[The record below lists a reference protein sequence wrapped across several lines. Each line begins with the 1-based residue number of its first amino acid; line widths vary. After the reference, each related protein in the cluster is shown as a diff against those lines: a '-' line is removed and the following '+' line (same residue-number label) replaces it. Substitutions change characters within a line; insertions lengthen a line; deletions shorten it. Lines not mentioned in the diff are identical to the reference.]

1 MNKLLKSLLLIGFTF
16 WMSITH
22 SQIDTLFWFAAPE
35 VSASVGDSPIYLRFM
50 TFENSSDVTVSLPA
64 NVGFTAIN
72 LTIPANSVDSINLT
86 PFLASIES
94 PAANVVSNNGIKITA
109 TENISAFYELKSASN
124 KEIFTLKGNQSIGD
138 NFYTPFQKFWDNAV
152 TTPASF
158 SSIDIVGTV
167 NGTTVLITPRTNIT
181 GHLQDVSF
189 SVTLNEGET
198 YSARD
203 MDLNASSSLAG
214 SIISSDNPVAVTVY
228 SGALTNGGCAST
240 MGDQITPEAHTGTE
254 FVVNTGTSSNDRVYI
269 LATQNGT
276 SLTVDNSGT
285 TTALINWGE
294 TYEMSITDAINYIS
308 TNKPVYVWHTS
319 GYGCELSGAQVP
331 SLLCSGTYNAAFTRS
346 SSDSLG
352 LILYTRTGFEGMFAL
367 NGIGALIPAGAFTN
381 VPGTSGAY
389 KSAIIYYNTTDV
401 PINSYNEVTNSGDIF
416 GLGVISGNN
425 GSGAGYGY
433 FSEFNSYPFIEAGM
447 DDTICANT
455 SLGITGLIG
464 GGDVTGVW
472 STSGFGNFSSG
483 TDTLNN
489 FYVPSPLDTLISP
502 IQLILTTTGPCP
514 LLKDTILLEVD
525 PAPIVSASADQS
537 VCENNSIV
545 TLAGS
550 VTGGASSG
558 YWSTLGSGTFSP
570 DSSALGGDYM
580 PSAADLSSGSV
591 QLVLVSTN
599 FGSCLPESDTMEITF
614 TTAATVDAGLQD
626 TIFVCENNAVVGLGG
641 SVSGVTTTGKWTSA
655 GAGIF
660 SPDNLDLNA
669 SYQPSVGDVS
679 AGQVWIYLE
688 STSNGGCVPV
698 VDSVLIVYTTPP
710 TVDAGTNFI
719 ACTNAADIILNGLVG
734 GATTT
739 GEWTGGVGS
748 YSISNTDLTATYS
761 PTAAEIASGTMFLTL
776 TSTNNGGC
784 LSVNDNVQIN
794 FVAPPIANFSAP
806 DECLYNESTFS
817 DFSNPGYGNINSW
830 AWDFGDLGTS
840 TDQNTTHNY
849 ATAGSYSVTLTIG
862 SDAGCFHD
870 TTFQV
875 EAFEV
880 PVAGFTYT
888 STCPNNQ
895 ITVQFTD
902 ASSTVVD
909 PISMYSYDFGGEG
922 NSGDANPLF
931 VFPSDDSYDIV
942 HIVQT
947 SNGCV
952 DTITQTLTVP
962 ALPDAGFSYNT
973 SNGLNI
979 GAVFNFINTSTNANS
994 YFWDLGNGNTS
1005 TQTDTTNVYFANQ
1018 NYVVTLYAYGE
1029 LGCQDSI
1036 SQTITIN
1043 TVTTEINTLIPN
1055 AISPNG
1061 DFKNDVW
1068 KLEFLDL
1075 LFPDARVEIYNDWGQ
1090 LLFESDGYDEPW
1102 DGTYNQELVPD
1113 GTYYYV
1119 IDLNDLNAP
1128 DDGIFKGTILVLKSK
1143 N

>member
-1 MNKLLKSLLLIGFTF
+1 M
-16 WMSITH
+16 
-22 SQIDTLFWFAAPE
+22 
-35 VSASVGDSPIYLRFM
+35 
-50 TFENSSDVTVSLPA
+50 
-64 NVGFTAIN
+64 
-72 LTIPANSVDSINLT
+72 
-86 PFLASIES
+86 
-94 PAANVVSNNGIKITA
+94 
-109 TENISAFYELKSASN
+109 
-124 KEIFTLKGNQSIGD
+124 
-138 NFYTPFQKFWDNAV
+138 
-152 TTPASF
+152 
-158 SSIDIVGTV
+158 
-167 NGTTVLITPRTNIT
+167 
-181 GHLQDVSF
+181 
-189 SVTLNEGET
+189 
-198 YSARD
+198 
-203 MDLNASSSLAG
+203 
-214 SIISSDNPVAVTVY
+214 
-228 SGALTNGGCAST
+228 
-240 MGDQITPEAHTGTE
+240 
-254 FVVNTGTSSNDRVYI
+254 
-269 LATQNGT
+269 
-276 SLTVDNSGT
+276 
-285 TTALINWGE
+285 
-294 TYEMSITDAINYIS
+294 
-308 TNKPVYVWHTS
+308 
-319 GYGCELSGAQVP
+319 
-331 SLLCSGTYNAAFTRS
+331 
-346 SSDSLG
+346 
-352 LILYTRTGFEGMFAL
+352 
-367 NGIGALIPAGAFTN
+367 
-381 VPGTSGAY
+381 
-389 KSAIIYYNTTDV
+389 
-401 PINSYNEVTNSGDIF
+401 
-416 GLGVISGNN
+416 
-425 GSGAGYGY
+425 
-433 FSEFNSYPFIEAGM
+433 
-447 DDTICANT
+447 
-455 SLGITGLIG
+455 
-464 GGDVTGVW
+464 
-472 STSGFGNFSSG
+472 
-483 TDTLNN
+483 
-489 FYVPSPLDTLISP
+489 
-502 IQLILTTTGPCP
+502 
-514 LLKDTILLEVD
+514 
-525 PAPIVSASADQS
+525 
-537 VCENNSIV
+537 
-545 TLAGS
+545 
-550 VTGGASSG
+550 
-558 YWSTLGSGTFSP
+558 
-570 DSSALGGDYM
+570 
-580 PSAADLSSGSV
+580 
-591 QLVLVSTN
+591 
-599 FGSCLPESDTMEITF
+599 
-614 TTAATVDAGLQD
+614 
-626 TIFVCENNAVVGLGG
+626 
-641 SVSGVTTTGKWTSA
+641 
-655 GAGIF
+655 
-660 SPDNLDLNA
+660 
-669 SYQPSVGDVS
+669 S